1 MDNEECVYESERER
15 CTYIDNNSG
24 TSREKE
30 REELTYMLSSGSGD
44 TEGSDI
50 LQSMSGWMYNGNTA
64 MLLELGKDPLPCFLP
79 SLSPG
84 RKQLRI

>member
-50 LQSMSGWMYNGNTA
+50 LQSMSG
-64 MLLELGKDPLPCFLP
+64 
-79 SLSPG
+79 
-84 RKQLRI
+84 